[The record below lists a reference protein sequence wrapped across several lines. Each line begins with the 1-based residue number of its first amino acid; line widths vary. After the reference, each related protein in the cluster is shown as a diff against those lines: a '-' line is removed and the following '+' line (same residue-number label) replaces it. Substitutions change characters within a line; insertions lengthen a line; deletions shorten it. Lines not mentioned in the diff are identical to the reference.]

1 MGGRYSA
8 RSLVRAERRNIIEV
22 TLLIGTVLGRTPFH
36 TSSAHGTS
44 VHRGG
49 PDRTGIDR
57 KTGRASVA
65 RRSKA

>member
-22 TLLIGTVLGRTPFH
+22 TLLIGTVLGRTPFR
-36 TSSAHGTS
+36 TSSAHETS

-65 RRSKA
+65 RRSEA